1 MTEILPTT
9 LISRIDGLLATEVD
23 GETVLMHVERGHYY
37 GLART
42 AHCIWE
48 LLESP
53 RRFDELCGVL
63 QARFSGSAEQI
74 EADTRRFVQAMA
86 AESLVALA

>member
-1 MTEILPTT
+1 MADILPTT
-9 LISRIDGLLATEVD
+9 LISRTESLLATEVD

-42 AHCIWE
+42 AQAIWD
-48 LLESP
+48 LLDTP
-53 RRFDELCGVL
+53 RTFAELCGLL
-63 QARFSGSAEQI
+63 QLRFSGPATLI

-86 AESLVALA
+86 DESLVSLA